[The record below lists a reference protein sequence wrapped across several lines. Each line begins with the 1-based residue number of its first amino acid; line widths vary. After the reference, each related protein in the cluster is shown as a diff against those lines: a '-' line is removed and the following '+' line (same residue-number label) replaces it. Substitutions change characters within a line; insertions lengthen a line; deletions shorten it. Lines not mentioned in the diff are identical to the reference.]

1 MLIPK
6 RSLENL
12 PLEWI
17 RAFEAAGRNGSFS
30 AAAQETGLTQS
41 AVSQRIGNL
50 EHRLGTQLF
59 LRGARGVVLTVDGE
73 AWLPYVSNALRT
85 LQQSSEELFGVKR
98 NHLTVSASA
107 SVIELWIGQR
117 LQTLLAADQTQYS
130 FKTMVLSADSALQED
145 FVRIRYGAGDWPYPF
160 KAPLFQEVI
169 SPVAA
174 PSLIQDVQ
182 HWQTLPRIALSG
194 PRAGWQEWVQ
204 QTGDPAT
211 PVPRLRYDSLSAAL
225 AAARAGLGVV
235 LASLPLCANDLAT
248 GQLVRLSP
256 HELVLTQTYWLLAPE
271 GTITTR
277 QWDALRQA
285 LVDQTPAHS
294 QARLR

>member
-1 MLIPK
+1 MPK

-12 PLEWI
+12 PLEWV

-41 AVSQRIGNL
+41 AISQRIGNL

-73 AWLPYVSNALRT
+73 AWLPYVSSALRT

-98 NHLTVSASA
+98 NQLSISASA
-107 SVIELWIGQR
+107 SIIELWIGQR
-117 LQTLLAADQTQYS
+117 LQTLLAADQTHYS
-130 FKTMVLSADSALQED
+130 FKTMVLSTDSALQED
-145 FVRIRYGAGDWPYPF
+145 VLRIRYGTGDWPYHF

-174 PSLIQDVQ
+174 PSLLQDDG

-211 PVPRLRYDSLSAAL
+211 PVPRLRYDSMSAAL

-235 LASLPLCANDLAT
+235 LASLPLCADDLASKN
-248 GQLVRLSP
+248 LVRLSS
-256 HELVLTQTYWLLAPE
+256 HELISAQTYWLLAPE
-271 GTITTR
+271 GAITAR
-277 QWDALRQA
+277 QWRALTQA
-285 LVDQTPAHS
+285 LVEHTPTQHKA
-294 QARLR
+294 